1 MTIPGGLSNGKVNLD
16 DLAVSIVG
24 CFPTLDLLE
33 QRLSLELYR
42 LLAAGQ
48 PVPRETL
55 AERLPSEPAG
65 RTYLTVIA
73 YDLGTYPDVEGQV

>member
-1 MTIPGGLSNGKVNLD
+1 MTTMGKVNLH
-16 DLAVSIVG
+16 DLAASIVA

-33 QRLSLELYR
+33 QRLSLEPYR

-65 RTYLTVIA
+65 RTCLTVIA
-73 YDLGTYPDVEGQV
+73 YDLEKYPDVEGQV

>member
-1 MTIPGGLSNGKVNLD
+1 MTTMGKVNLD
-16 DLAVSIVG
+16 DLAASIVG

-55 AERLPSEPAG
+55 AERLPSAPAG
-65 RTYLTVIA
+65 RHI
-73 YDLGTYPDVEGQV
+73 

>member
-1 MTIPGGLSNGKVNLD
+1 VTAMRKVNLD
-16 DLAVSIVG
+16 DLVASIVG

-33 QRLSLELYR
+33 QRLSVELYR

-73 YDLGTYPDVEGQV
+73 YDLETYSNVEDHV

>member
-1 MTIPGGLSNGKVNLD
+1 VTTMGKVNLD
-16 DLAVSIVG
+16 DLAASIVG

-42 LLAAGQ
+42 LLAASQ

-65 RTYLTVIA
+65 RPYLTVIA
-73 YDLGTYPDVEGQV
+73 YDLETFPDVEDHV

>member
-1 MTIPGGLSNGKVNLD
+1 VGKVNLD
-16 DLAVSIVG
+16 DLAPSIVG

-73 YDLGTYPDVEGQV
+73 YDLEKYPDVEDHV

>member
-1 MTIPGGLSNGKVNLD
+1 MTTMGKVNLD
-16 DLAVSIVG
+16 DLAASIVG
-24 CFPTLDLLE
+24 CFPSLDLLE
-33 QRLSLELYR
+33 QRLSLELYS

-55 AERLPSEPAG
+55 AERLLSEPAG

-73 YDLGTYPDVEGQV
+73 YDLETYPDVEDDV